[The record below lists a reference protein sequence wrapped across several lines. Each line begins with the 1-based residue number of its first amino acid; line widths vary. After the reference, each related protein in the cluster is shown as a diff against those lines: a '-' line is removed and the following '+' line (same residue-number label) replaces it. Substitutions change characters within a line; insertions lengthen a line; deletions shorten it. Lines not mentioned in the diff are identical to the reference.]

1 MRIKY
6 QVLIAPATKYSTPS
20 TDQRLGLW
28 AAICSLQVPQGEE
41 NTFILLNM
49 GLICFTTNKN
59 VREPQREQ
67 EGFCSAAKNKKQ
79 KMTLSKLEQS
89 FKKEGKKTSIS
100 PKSRDNVKAECSGN
114 RPSEPGVS
122 PQFLTVHTGRLTAIS
137 PKQWS
142 AMLHWNERF
151 HRRKQLQLADSTCF
165 SLLTRPPED
174 GSRCFTLTVWVL
186 FEGVKNGS
194 QKCVQSRQYA
204 HRSVRG
210 SDTPVKWK
218 DKMWFHCE
226 FIWA

>member
-49 GLICFTTNKN
+49 GLIYFTTNKK

-67 EGFCSAAKNKKQ
+67 EEGFCSAAKNKNQ
-79 KMTLSKLEQS
+79 NMTLSKLEQS

-100 PKSRDNVKAECSGN
+100 PKSQDNVKAECSGN

-122 PQFLTVHTGRLTAIS
+122 PQFLTGQHRPSHSNFPKTMISYVALKWEIPQTEATPTGR
-137 PKQWS
+137 
-142 AMLHWNERF
+142 
-151 HRRKQLQLADSTCF
+151 
-165 SLLTRPPED
+165 
-174 GSRCFTLTVWVL
+174 
-186 FEGVKNGS
+186 
-194 QKCVQSRQYA
+194 
-204 HRSVRG
+204 
-210 SDTPVKWK
+210 
-218 DKMWFHCE
+218 
-226 FIWA
+226 